1 MIMRYSVIL
10 FLICFSLNAFG
21 QQNDKSVVGKWI
33 GTDEKNQTG
42 GIQFLDDGTATLLMM
57 GQEMPISEYKVDYS
71 KDPIWID
78 LIVKNNGQTRTL
90 YGLISFIDSTTIKWE
105 VFPMANNSR
114 PEKFSEETSDTAVI
128 LKKQ

>member
-1 MIMRYSVIL
+1 MRYFVIL
-10 FLICFSLNAFG
+10 LLICFSSYSFG

-42 GIQFLDDGTATLLMM
+42 GIQFLNDGTAKLLMM
-57 GQEMPISEYKVDYS
+57 GQEMPISKYKVDYS

-78 LIVKNNGQTRTL
+78 LIVTNNSQTRTL
-90 YGLISFIDSTTIKWE
+90 YGLIAFIDSTTIKWE

-114 PEKFSEETSDTAVI
+114 PVKFSEKTIDTAII

>member
-1 MIMRYSVIL
+1 MRYFMLI
-10 FLICFSLNAFG
+10 FLICLSSLTFG
-21 QQNDKSVVGKWI
+21 QQKDKSVVGKWI

-42 GIQFLDDGTATLLMM
+42 GIQFLIDGTAKLLMM

-78 LIVKNNGQTRTL
+78 LIVKNNGQTKTL
-90 YGLISFIDSTTIKWE
+90 FGLISFVDSTTIKWE
-105 VFPMANNSR
+105 VFPMANNNR
-114 PEKFSEETSDTAVI
+114 PIKFSDKTTNTAVI

>member
-1 MIMRYSVIL
+1 MRYFVIL
-10 FLICFSLNAFG
+10 FLICFSSYAFG

-42 GIQFLDDGTATLLMM
+42 GIQFLNDGTAKLLMM
-57 GQEMPISEYKVDYS
+57 GQEMPITEYKVDYS

-78 LIVKNNGQTRTL
+78 LIMKNKGQTRTL
-90 YGLISFIDSTTIKWE
+90 YGLIAFIDSTTIKWE

-114 PEKFSEETSDTAVI
+114 PVKFSEKTTDTAVI